1 MSGGCGLTEEDL
13 DDLEQASAGNRP
25 YNTPP
30 PSSLPASGKTAVIM
44 CCKCKLVPA
53 AARIRQRESICAACL
68 ELGVLHKVRTIR
80 THGLERNDRVLLAVS
95 GGANSLA
102 LIRLMMLIKSSV
114 EHRAES
120 GKLNFEFIPAHIE
133 EGVAWGLSSNL
144 TAAHVE
150 AISASAS
157 TACGGAATL
166 IVEPLHA
173 LYEGGS
179 EQERLSRL
187 LTLMQK
193 VTDQTGKEDL
203 VQHLRGTALLRMAA
217 RLGCNKIMKGDCL
230 DTSAMAIISAASKGQ
245 GHALPGDL
253 HSLDWRHGPVG
264 PCIVYP
270 LREVTSKELVV
281 VCRSNRIPLAML
293 PMLRGNMHMSI
304 NHLAAT
310 MVENLQATLPG
321 GVFTVTRTA
330 AHLQPFAFNTVPAN
344 RQDSSQQHHQPQSL
358 PEPTSSPTDIGKQLL
373 SLQLGSNTESA
384 PAAAEDAAAATAA
397 AVAAARLQL
406 PVLGSWCAGG
416 VMAAALLLSPVSS
429 AQAAATTASA
439 PFSTTANGAP
449 GEEGMSFTEEAYERQ
464 LEIDGRKRQLDYML
478 QQSDM
483 VTKAQLYSLRQQV
496 EAQSS
501 STEASLQQKI
511 TTERANQL
519 SAQKSGNARL
529 AAAIGA
535 EEQALE
541 EQAGKARAAAAETQ
555 TKLSRQGMLERVRNL
570 AFKQSLARGAQAAKD
585 ELNTQLDVVLEAGL
599 SEGLVAPKA
608 AAAAVAVMAQ

>member
-13 DDLEQASAGNRP
+13 DDLEQASAGLAGAHANQNANQTSTGNRP

-373 SLQLGSNTESA
+373 SLQANSHKHEGASL
-384 PAAAEDAAAATAA
+384 
-397 AVAAARLQL
+397 VQ
-406 PVLGSWCAGG
+406 VLGSWCAGG